1 VFAIA
6 IKPKSMGLTVSN
18 NYSKWTES
26 HSLFFYSQQTALME
40 GDCECFNG
48 NVRKNVFHVES
59 FISIHNIRL
68 QTKVSYKIKRLSY
81 D

>member
-1 VFAIA
+1 
-6 IKPKSMGLTVSN
+6 
-18 NYSKWTES
+18 
-26 HSLFFYSQQTALME
+26 ME